1 MTIHQYVRIIQ
12 MCEPPK
18 CVTSDIAAE
27 VLKNDRIIYIL
38 QYPYEKMFQLRDM
51 FTKYQNVVA
60 KQNAYSVELPSL

>member
-1 MTIHQYVRIIQ
+1 

-60 KQNAYSVELPSL
+60 KQNVYSVELPSL

>member
-38 QYPYEKMFQLRDM
+38 QYPYEKMF
-51 FTKYQNVVA
+51 
-60 KQNAYSVELPSL
+60 